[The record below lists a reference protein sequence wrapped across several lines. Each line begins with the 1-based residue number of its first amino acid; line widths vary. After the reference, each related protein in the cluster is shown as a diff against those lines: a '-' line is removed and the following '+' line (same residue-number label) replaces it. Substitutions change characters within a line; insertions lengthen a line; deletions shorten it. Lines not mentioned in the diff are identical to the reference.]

1 MLNEAKIASVSER
14 DFRAASGE
22 RRAASG
28 ERRAASGERRA
39 ASGER
44 RAASGE
50 RRAARRSPLAARK
63 SRSLTLAIFASF
75 STDFRAKERLL
86 AV

>member
-28 ERRAASGERRA
+28 EAASRESRVARARARRAKRETALLSYCISEARHSGD
-39 ASGER
+39 GV
-44 RAASGE
+44 
-50 RRAARRSPLAARK
+50 
-63 SRSLTLAIFASF
+63 F
-75 STDFRAKERLL
+75 
-86 AV
+86 